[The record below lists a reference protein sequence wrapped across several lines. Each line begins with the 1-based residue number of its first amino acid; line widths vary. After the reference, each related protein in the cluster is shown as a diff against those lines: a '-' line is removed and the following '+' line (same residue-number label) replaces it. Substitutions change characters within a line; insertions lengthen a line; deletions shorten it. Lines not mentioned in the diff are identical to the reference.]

1 MPTRER
7 LYRTEAVV
15 LRRQELGEADRL
27 LVLYSPECGKLRAIA
42 KGVRRARSRKAG
54 HLELFNRAQLMLA
67 RGRELDVITQAE
79 VLDPHPGL
87 QADLDRLGHAAY
99 IAELVD
105 GFGLPEEN
113 RPLYRLLV
121 EGLELLDAGGDTAA
135 VLRAFELHLLDRL
148 GFRPQA
154 FQCVGCAAEIRP
166 LAQFFSW
173 REGGVLCP
181 ACGPGRREARAL
193 SLGALKVMRHIQ
205 RSSLAAAAALRPS
218 RDTLR
223 ELEALMQEGVTDL
236 LERRLHAPEFIRHVR
251 GLAPAGP
258 A

>member
-27 LVLYSPECGKLRAIA
+27 LVLYSPERGKLRAIA

-54 HLELFNRAQLMLA
+54 HLELFHRAQLMLA

-87 QADLDRLGHAAY
+87 QSDLDRLGHAAY

-121 EGLELLDAGGDTAA
+121 EGLELLDAGGDPAM

-148 GFRPQA
+148 GYRPQVFA
-154 FQCVGCAAEIRP
+154 CVACGAEIRP
-166 LAQFFSW
+166 VAQFFSW

-181 ACGPGRREARAL
+181 ACGPGRPAARPLA
-193 SLGALKVMRHIQ
+193 LGALKVMRHIQ
-205 RSSLAAAAALRPS
+205 RSSLAAGAALRPGPPT
-218 RDTLR
+218 RR
-223 ELEALMQEGVTDL
+223 ELEGLLQEVLTDL
-236 LERRLHAPEFIRHVR
+236 LERRLHAPEFIQHVR
-251 GLAPAGP
+251 RLATAEPA
-258 A
+258 